1 VSARIWALLVAIILI
16 LVVASNAFFTVP
28 QINEALV
35 TQFGKPVRV
44 ITTPGLHVKLPFVQE
59 VIPFDRRLLDY
70 ELPSE
75 EVILGDQQRLVVDG
89 FARFR
94 ITDPLAYY
102 QAVGATEDGIRARLG
117 SILGSSFRRVLGN
130 ETLPAVLSTAR
141 NRIMGEIRN
150 EVNASMQG
158 FGITIDDVRI
168 RRADLPEEN
177 TQAVLARMQSERER
191 VAALIRADGDQ
202 AATVIRAGADR
213 ERTVLLAEAN
223 ARAAALRGEGEAQAI
238 TILAKA
244 YDQDPAFFTIWRTLE
259 VYSQGLA
266 GSHTELLLSPST
278 PLLRYLNAAPH
289 PEPGPGSGPDSG
301 AKPAP
306 DSPSGSPLGSP

>member
-1 VSARIWALLVAIILI
+1 MSARIWAPLVAIVLI
-16 LVVASNAFFTVP
+16 LFVVANAFFTVP
-28 QINEALV
+28 QISEALV
-35 TQFGKPVRV
+35 TQFGKPIRV
-44 ITTPGLHVKLPFVQE
+44 ITTPGLHVKLPFVQD

-70 ELPSE
+70 ELPGE

-102 QAVGATEDGIRARLG
+102 QAVGTTEDGIRARLG
-117 SILGSSFRRVLGN
+117 SILASSFRRVLGN

-213 ERTVLLAEAN
+213 ERTVLLAEAS

-238 TILAKA
+238 TILGKA
-244 YDQDPAFFTIWRTLE
+244 YDQDQGFFTIWRTLE
-259 VYSQGLA
+259 VYRQGLA
-266 GSHTELLLSPST
+266 SSHTELLLSPAT
-278 PLLRYLNAAPH
+278 PLLRYLNAAPK
-289 PEPGPGSGPDSG
+289 PEPAPD
-301 AKPAP
+301 PAP
-306 DSPSGSPLGSP
+306 DSGPESGPGSP